1 MIHIHLLHETPVRL
15 WSLSSR
21 ERLQRVLQ
29 REGVTKFSDDLA
41 GIPANDSVLML
52 RGDRLYDNR
61 ILKNLVASRDVVLR
75 RQETDAI
82 MAAHVPAPNAHHAR
96 ALFEE
101 SGTLE
106 NLPDVR
112 VETPDTLCSGY
123 DTKLRKLESP
133 YILSVSPESRSS
145 LEQKL
150 FSSAYKGI
158 TDLITKWV
166 WPLPARW
173 VVGLCAR
180 LGIRPNHVTSLSYVL
195 AVAVGFLFAYGHFGW
210 GLLLGWMMTFLDTVD
225 GKLARVTV
233 TYTKFGYLFDHLLDL
248 FHPPFWYLAW
258 GLGLTVFAPGIPALS
273 LSATI
278 WLIFIGYII
287 GRLAEG
293 TFGYWLGRFSI
304 FIWRPI
310 DSYSRLITAR
320 RNPCLILL
328 TMGALLGRP
337 DLGLVAV
344 AVWTVLS
351 ALFLIVRLIMAC
363 YERLLSRPLRPWLT
377 EVHSTPKEHSLA
389 VRWFT
394 S

>member
-1 MIHIHLLHETPVRL
+1 MIHVHLVHETPVRL

-21 ERLQRVLQ
+21 ERLQRVLE

-41 GIPANDSVLML
+41 GIPAQDTVLML

-61 ILKNLVASRDVVLR
+61 ILKDLVTSHDIVLR
-75 RQETDAI
+75 LEETTEI
-82 MAAHVPAPNAHHAR
+82 IAAHVPAPSAHQTR
-96 ALFEE
+96 GLFEQ
-101 SGTLE
+101 SKARGA
-106 NLPDVR
+106 LPNVR
-112 VETPDTLCSGY
+112 IETPDSLCSGY
-123 DTKLRKLESP
+123 DTNLRKLESP
-133 YILSVSPESRSS
+133 YVLPITAETRST
-145 LEQKL
+145 LERKL

-158 TDLITKWV
+158 TDLVTKWV

-180 LGIRPNHVTSLSYVL
+180 FGIRPNHVTSVSYLL

-210 GLLLGWMMTFLDTVD
+210 GLVLGWTMTFLDTVD

-233 TYTKFGYLFDHLLDL
+233 NYTKFGYLFDHLLDL

-258 GLGLTVFAPGIPALS
+258 GLGLMTFAPSITSLTLS
-273 LSATI
+273 TTI
-278 WLIFIGYII
+278 WVIFVGYIV

-293 TFGYWLGRFSI
+293 AFGYWLGRFSI

-328 TMGALLGRP
+328 TLGALLGRP

-344 AVWTVLS
+344 AVWTLLS

-363 YERLLSRPLRPWLT
+363 YKRMLKRPLQPWLT
-377 EVHSTPKEHSLA
+377 EIHSTPKEHSLA